1 MKKEHIMA
9 SILILALIS
18 FGVGAYFFI
27 KNRGL
32 TMQLAT
38 KGETTETNETTV
50 PTPFEYISTG
60 MGQGFGAVFP
70 K

>member
-27 KNRGL
+27 
-32 TMQLAT
+32 MQLAT